1 MITAGFE
8 LNTVQRECPA
18 GSMKIK
24 FHKILSDG
32 RSVRYEKEEGESEV
46 LNLNVI
52 ILKEEEREQQ
62 LEP

>member
-1 MITAGFE
+1 
-8 LNTVQRECPA
+8 
-18 GSMKIK
+18 MKIK